1 MAVPPQVPPGSVQ
14 APPPLQASPRG
25 AELYLEAAAALLLA
39 GRGPDCWALCDE
51 VLSATLDLLPQ
62 RLTLGDPSED
72 QDQDRDRDRDRDR
85 DQDRDQDPLD
95 VVLWAG
101 TAHLLQAHCQ
111 AALEDWK
118 QAVTCYTRWAPWG
131 ALWGLAEGSWG
142 SWGVLRGPWG
152 YKGS

>member
-72 QDQDRDRDRDRDR
+72 QDQDRDRDRDQ

-101 TAHLLQAHCQ
+101 SAHLLQAHCQ

-131 ALWGLAEGSWG
+131 GAVGSG
-142 SWGVLRGPWG
+142 
-152 YKGS
+152 